1 MNYITLEKIY
11 KSYSEKVLLKNVSL
25 TVNEGDK
32 IGIIGI
38 NGAGKSTLLKILAGK
53 DEFFDGEMTKNKN
66 VRIEYLSQR
75 QEFDDNSTILEQI
88 FKSDTKE
95 MKLIK
100 EYEELLG
107 SDDQERLLKCQ
118 EQIDALNLWSIE
130 SEAKTVLTK
139 LGINDFNELIGNL
152 SGGQKKRVALAT
164 ALITPCD
171 LLILDEP
178 TNHLDSSS
186 IEWLENYLNN
196 RKGALVMITHDRY
209 FLDRVSNKTFELDRG
224 ILYSYDGNYSKF
236 LEKKMERLE
245 REESEEKKRQSLIRK
260 ELKWVRR
267 GAKARSTK
275 QKARLMRFE
284 ELVNR
289 EYIKPN
295 TDIEVNFIGT
305 RLGKK
310 IIELENISK
319 SYDSKTLFSD
329 FSYIFTKEDRI
340 GIIGE
345 NGVGKSTL
353 INILRGK
360 LMPDSGTIE
369 VGETVKIGCFSQED
383 THMDPNMKAIDYIK
397 EGGEI
402 IPVADGTKITASTL
416 CERFLFDGT
425 LQYTKIE
432 KLSGGE
438 RRRLHL
444 LRVLMSAPNV
454 LLLDEP
460 TNDLDIN
467 TLNILEDFLDDFV
480 GVIVTVS
487 HDRYFLDR
495 ICNKIFAYEDGKIN
509 IYLGN
514 YSDYEITQEVNRLE
528 REKNLIKEKKE
539 DSYKNRVKPQK
550 VKFTFNEAQEF
561 KNIDSVISDLEN
573 RIYEIDKEI
582 AENPTNY
589 ELLQKLTEEKE
600 EVEIEL
606 LEKYERKDYLDK
618 KNKEIQI
625 SQMFKK
631 NLL

>member
-573 RIYEIDKEI
+573 RIYEIDKES
-582 AENPTNY
+582 AENPSNY

-618 KNKEIQI
+618 KNKEIQE
-625 SQMFKK
+625 SR
-631 NLL
+631 N

>member
-1 MNYITLEKIY
+1 
-11 KSYSEKVLLKNVSL
+11 
-25 TVNEGDK
+25 
-32 IGIIGI
+32 
-38 NGAGKSTLLKILAGK
+38 
-53 DEFFDGEMTKNKN
+53 
-66 VRIEYLSQR
+66 
-75 QEFDDNSTILEQI
+75 
-88 FKSDTKE
+88 
-95 MKLIK
+95 
-100 EYEELLG
+100 
-107 SDDQERLLKCQ
+107 
-118 EQIDALNLWSIE
+118 
-130 SEAKTVLTK
+130 
-139 LGINDFNELIGNL
+139 
-152 SGGQKKRVALAT
+152 
-164 ALITPCD
+164 
-171 LLILDEP
+171 
-178 TNHLDSSS
+178 
-186 IEWLENYLNN
+186 
-196 RKGALVMITHDRY
+196 
-209 FLDRVSNKTFELDRG
+209 
-224 ILYSYDGNYSKF
+224 
-236 LEKKMERLE
+236 
-245 REESEEKKRQSLIRK
+245 
-260 ELKWVRR
+260 
-267 GAKARSTK
+267 
-275 QKARLMRFE
+275 
-284 ELVNR
+284 
-289 EYIKPN
+289 
-295 TDIEVNFIGT
+295 
-305 RLGKK
+305 
-310 IIELENISK
+310 
-319 SYDSKTLFSD
+319 
-329 FSYIFTKEDRI
+329 
-340 GIIGE
+340 
-345 NGVGKSTL
+345 
-353 INILRGK
+353 
-360 LMPDSGTIE
+360 MPDSGTIE

-631 NLL
+631 NLLWCIILL